1 MTTLT
6 LTEWLL
12 IANLVFTLSLTL
24 LVIEHK
30 LRQKKNN
37 RSLLE
42 SVTRLEHGHSAMS
55 QTAIGIGRKIKQLEK
70 QPAQAASRPLSE
82 NDDMRF
88 SQASRLV
95 GLGASADDLVENLG
109 VARAEADL
117 LVSLRGRATA

>member
-12 IANLVFTLSLTL
+12 ITNLVFTLSLAL

-30 LRQKKNN
+30 LRQKKHH
-37 RSLLE
+37 RSLLD
-42 SVTRLEHGHSAMS
+42 SVSRLEHGHEAMS
-55 QTAIGIGRKIKQLEK
+55 QTAIGIGRKIKKLEK
-70 QPAQAASRPLSE
+70 QPSQTASRPLSE

-117 LVSLRGRATA
+117 LVSLKGRATA

>member
-42 SVTRLEHGHSAMS
+42 SVTRLENGHSAMS